1 MKNLKELYRKNM
13 KNAVYANYRKED
25 KEVSREEVFYKSMRE
40 YMVLKRM
47 ESWYQILLSLY
58 IKRVRA
64 VLRRFPQG
72 MSMFEWQTTFPHL
85 RQGNTELLI

>member
-40 YMVLKRM
+40 YMVLKRL
-47 ESWYQILLSLY
+47 ES
-58 IKRVRA
+58 
-64 VLRRFPQG
+64 
-72 MSMFEWQTTFPHL
+72 
-85 RQGNTELLI
+85 